1 MVSKEEKQ
9 AFDRMRET
17 MGKIESL
24 PPVSVRQNVGV
35 LRPAAIGM
43 VAWATDML
51 ALAFG
56 IGPSQPF

>member
-1 MVSKEEKQ
+1 MISKEEKQ

-24 PPVSVRQNVGV
+24 SAVHVGKNVGV

-43 VAWATDML
+43 VAWATEML
-51 ALAFG
+51 VLAFG
-56 IGPSQPF
+56 IGPGQPL